1 MTNIFRGPLIFRPW
15 PKDPSGVAIGSQ
27 SYVTSAPRNVNL
39 LIKQDRIYGPP
50 GMVPDYDWTNPVLPK
65 SSVVALNA
73 EYWVFQPRNH
83 TLYVGKDIFFRTAGY
98 APNYDWPNPV
108 LPKSKQIAVE
118 AQTLVD
124 PHRLNNLLVGQDR
137 IYGPPGMVPDYD
149 WPNPVL
155 RKAQLAAAP
164 SEAQNLL
171 TMMLS
176 ATAPF
181 VPDEWPNPIKRPFAV
196 ITLEPQNFLA
206 LLLGALPFNQKDWP
220 NPLKRAG
227 ADQRDLFQSLVLST
241 LVGAKPFFVTDWALP
256 TPRRATVPFEGG
268 GADLLNTLLVP
279 IPLPHNQADWPNPT
293 IRAREPGPNL
303 IPQNPLNTIYVGQGA
318 RPFFTLDWNLAVIIR
333 RGQYFDSPNPVA
345 LTALRFAPIQT
356 LTGSAGS
363 SPSLGGAVNSGQTL
377 GGVAAGTP
385 TALGAA
391 NAVAGLEGRVPSSAI
406 LSGESS

>member
-1 MTNIFRGPLIFRPW
+1 MTTIFRGPLIFRPW
-15 PKDPSGVAIGSQ
+15 PKDPLGVAIGSQ
-27 SYVTSAPRNVNL
+27 SYVTGAPRNVNL

-83 TLYVGKDIFFRTAGY
+83 TLYVGKDTFFRTAGY

-124 PHRLNNLLVGQDR
+124 PHRLNNLLIKQDR
-137 IYGPPGMVPDYD
+137 IWGPPGMVPDYD

-155 RKAQLAAAP
+155 RKAQLPAAP
-164 SEAQNLL
+164 TEAQNLL
-171 TMMLS
+171 TTLLS
-176 ATAPF
+176 ATAAPF
-181 VPDEWPNPIKRPFAV
+181 VLNEWPNPIKRPLAAV
-196 ITLEPQNFLA
+196 TLDAQNLLA
-206 LLLGALPFNQKDWP
+206 LMLGVLPFNQQDWP
-220 NPLKRAG
+220 NPVLRVGKPQ
-227 ADQRDLFQSLVLST
+227 ADVFTSLLLGT
-241 LVGAKPFFVTDWALP
+241 LGTKPFFVTDWALP
-256 TPRRATVPFEGG
+256 TPRRATVPFEAG

-279 IPLPHNQADWPNPT
+279 IPPPHNQFDWPNPT
-293 IRAREPGPNL
+293 IRPREPGPNL

-318 RPFFTLDWNLAVIIR
+318 RPFFTLDWNLPVVIR

-345 LTALRFAPIQT
+345 LTALRVVPIQT
-356 LTGSAGS
+356 LIGAPGS
-363 SPSLGGAVNSGQTL
+363 PPTLGGASNASQTL
-377 GGVAAGTP
+377 GGSYSGTP

-391 NAVAGLEGRVPSSAI
+391 NAVAGLQGRVPSIPI